1 MQVLLESKLVNLVV
15 VNVKFNVGFK
25 KIYVH
30 YIKYWGCQKLL
41 IELECE

>member
-25 KIYVH
+25 KNMFITLNIGVV
-30 YIKYWGCQKLL
+30 KSC
-41 IELECE
+41 